1 VPHGKHD
8 AAEQS
13 FGGVLPMQRQLRH
26 LLRRFPEAADR
37 LMAPRVGNEHKN
49 LPDPYC
55 SKIYLPVR
63 QTFIKIQSWG

>member
-26 LLRRFPEAADR
+26 LLRRFLEAADR
-37 LMAPRVGNEHKN
+37 LMAPRVGNEHRN
-49 LPDPYC
+49 LPDP
-55 SKIYLPVR
+55 
-63 QTFIKIQSWG
+63 